1 MRTKHSAVIFDF
13 ERDIFKRKE
22 LIEDLEDGSQTMCE
36 FWVSFFLSRRKDL
49 PLFQITVD
57 NGRTKEPIIMQLS
70 LISDA
75 IFSKDN
81 FRQPY
86 LDQE

>member
-1 MRTKHSAVIFDF
+1 
-13 ERDIFKRKE
+13 
-22 LIEDLEDGSQTMCE
+22 
-36 FWVSFFLSRRKDL
+36 
-49 PLFQITVD
+49 
-57 NGRTKEPIIMQLS
+57 MQLS

-86 LDQE
+86 LDQEWTIDIAEPISFCFMTGQMVVMHMTFMKGDQAKPIVVPVDYGYSFKRETEKL